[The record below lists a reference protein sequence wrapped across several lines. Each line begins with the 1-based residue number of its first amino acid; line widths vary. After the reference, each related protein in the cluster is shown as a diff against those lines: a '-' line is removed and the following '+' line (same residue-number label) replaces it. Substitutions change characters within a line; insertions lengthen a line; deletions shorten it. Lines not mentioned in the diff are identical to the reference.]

1 MKPRTYFQRILPG
14 VSATLLALTL
24 CMSLS
29 AGTEAAP
36 AKKPAA
42 KGAAGGGAP
51 YPQCLYQGS
60 KVARCIP
67 QFMPLK
73 ICISPGISLDG
84 AGSDPTTGGPL
95 DNVDNV
101 AGWPDLVFQTKSNPD
116 LFNNLSQ
123 AEGYT
128 DQMWQAAAQGINQ
141 WKRFQG
147 EGLFNFEVTDN
158 PEGADVYVFW
168 THHFVNKLGLGL
180 FANDIRGYTSKHLLP
195 YSAVANALNAGNSDL
210 LNRSRRPIVM
220 ILRTT
225 DLTGAQSIP
234 MPLNKLVSAAAHE
247 MGHVLGIDGHSANR
261 VDLMNVNYGA
271 GVISGNDAASIRYLY
286 HRNPDLVP

>member
-1 MKPRTYFQRILPG
+1 MKPRTFCQQLLPKTAAFALSLLLTILQ
-14 VSATLLALTL
+14 
-24 CMSLS
+24 
-29 AGTEAAP
+29 AGGAISAP
-36 AKKPAA
+36 AKKPAG
-42 KGAAGGGAP
+42 KAAAVGGAP

-84 AGSDPTTGGPL
+84 AGSDPTSGGPL

-101 AGWPDLVFQTKSNPD
+101 AGWPELVYQTKNNPE

-123 AEGYT
+123 AEGYN

-141 WKRFQG
+141 WKRFQS

-158 PEGADVYVFW
+158 PDGADVYVFW

-195 YSAVANALNAGNSDL
+195 FSAISNALNAGNSDL
-210 LNRSRRPIVM
+210 INRSRRPIVM

-225 DLTGAQSIP
+225 DLTGSQSVP

-247 MGHVLGIDGHSANR
+247 MGHVLGIDGHSLNR
-261 VDLMNVNYGA
+261 VDLMSVNYGA
-271 GVISGNDAASIRYLY
+271 GQISGNDAASIRYLY